1 MSKINGMY
9 YLGKGE
15 VWSSILHCSTTLP
28 LGSPAFSRTASR
40 LFLAEHGKNRQVATG
55 ENPWK
60 DVRGSF
66 RECGR

>member
-15 VWSSILHCSTTLP
+15 VRSSILRCSTTLP
-28 LGSPAFSRTASR
+28 LG
-40 LFLAEHGKNRQVATG
+40 FLAFFSPVSRRFSAERGKNRRVATG

-60 DVRGSF
+60 DVREVF
-66 RECGR
+66 P